1 MRHLRPLAWATLLSV
16 LVVVAVDDDVPEA
29 QVSHR
34 EEPSDAAP
42 GFAVPAGT
50 APAVQER
57 REEPQ
62 ASVAVD
68 HGPFAPRPPGYVP
81 RNLSYG
87 AAAPM
92 ASGQDV
98 SGLRGGLPSVD
109 LSD

>member
-1 MRHLRPLAWATLLSV
+1 MRHLHHLAWVTLLSV
-16 LVVVAVDDDVPEA
+16 LIVVAVDDDLPEA
-29 QVSHR
+29 EVSQR
-34 EEPSDAAP
+34 AEPSSAVP
-42 GFAVPAGT
+42 GFAGPAD
-50 APAVQER
+50 ASPAMQEGR
-57 REEPQ
+57 DQPR
-62 ASVAVD
+62 ASSEAD

-98 SGLRGGLPSVD
+98 SGLRNGLPPVD